1 VDRHPGHPEE
11 RREEKHRSDRS
22 PSEWSP
28 EGSSGEGSPSEAT
41 NEGREGDRRRGP
53 QLPPAAGTTPQPSEA
68 SSLWEEPYPH
78 EEERLPHHLERT
90 WWRRILRA
98 PRVASSERRWWE
110 FWR

>member
-1 VDRHPGHPEE
+1 VDRHPGYPEE
-11 RREEKHRSDRS
+11 RREEKYRGDRS
-22 PSEWSP
+22 PSDRPPS
-28 EGSSGEGSPSEAT
+28 EGSPSEAT
-41 NEGREGDRRRGP
+41 SEGREGDRRRGP

-98 PRVASSERRWWE
+98 PHVASSERRWWE

>member
-22 PSEWSP
+22 PSE
-28 EGSSGEGSPSEAT
+28 AT
-41 NEGREGDRRRGP
+41 NEGREGDRRRGQ
-53 QLPPAAGTTPQPSEA
+53 QLPPAAGTTRQPGEA
-68 SSLWEEPYPH
+68 SSIREEPYPH

>member
-1 VDRHPGHPEE
+1 MDRHPGHPEE

-28 EGSSGEGSPSEAT
+28 EGSPSEAA

-53 QLPPAAGTTPQPSEA
+53 QLPPAAGTTRQPGEA

-98 PRVASSERRWWE
+98 PHVASSERRWWE

>member
-1 VDRHPGHPEE
+1 MDRHPGHPEE

-28 EGSSGEGSPSEAT
+28 EGSPSEAT
-41 NEGREGDRRRGP
+41 TEGREGDRRRGQ
-53 QLPPAAGTTPQPSEA
+53 QLPPAAGTTRQPGEA
-68 SSLWEEPYPH
+68 SGLWEEPHPH

-98 PRVASSERRWWE
+98 PHVASSERRWWE